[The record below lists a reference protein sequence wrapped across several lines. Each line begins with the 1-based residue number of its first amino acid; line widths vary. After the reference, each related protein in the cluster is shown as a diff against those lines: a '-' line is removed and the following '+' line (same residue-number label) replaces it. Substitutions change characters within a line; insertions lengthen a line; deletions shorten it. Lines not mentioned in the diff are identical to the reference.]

1 MNFAGKCMELKNITL
16 IEKLQTQKHTYGMY
30 SYRPYK
36 WKYTYG
42 MYSYRPYKW
51 ILAIKCLWLPFLW
64 LYYLVWPQW
73 ERMHLVLMGLD
84 VAWWVGT
91 HGVGAP
97 LL

>member
-16 IEKLQTQKHTYGMY
+16 IEKLQTQKH
-30 SYRPYK
+30 
-36 WKYTYG
+36 TYG